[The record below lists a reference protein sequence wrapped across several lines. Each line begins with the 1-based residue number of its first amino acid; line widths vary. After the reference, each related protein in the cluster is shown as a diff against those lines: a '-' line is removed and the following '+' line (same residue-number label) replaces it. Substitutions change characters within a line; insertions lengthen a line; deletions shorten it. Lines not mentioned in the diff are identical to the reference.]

1 MSYVLFYKKEEKKI
15 LICRSYHGLKIEL
28 SSTPSSPSTSP
39 RLTPSSPPRS
49 PPRTPPRSPPRS
61 PTSSPRS
68 PTSSPRLERDLERD
82 SLSSSRSD
90 KPKSVEVKTYL
101 KELSGIPISTE
112 LIKSEIETNIE
123 LLKKLGIP
131 NPRPKKLNNN
141 LIYIGDNDKSY
152 MNNFIGG
159 QIEDLED
166 SKTALIREIQEE
178 LFINCNDEDKENFT
192 KDIESKLT
200 NFVIDGSRTIYLVDF
215 DSLKDE
221 TKDFFTKLIK
231 EDAGEHIPLLSKLE
245 IFNGIPD
252 VEMGEIHSLKWSS
265 LEKLKSGW
273 TTKKFFSGGVDDSI
287 LEKKIKEIFDE
298 SDTLEKKYYA
308 KYIKYKIK
316 YLQIKNK
323 KI

>member
-15 LICRSYHGLKIEL
+15 LICRSYHGLKIES

-39 RLTPSSPPRS
+39 RLTPPS
-49 PPRTPPRSPPRS
+49 PPRTPPRSPYSSPPRS
-61 PTSSPRS
+61 PYSSPPRSPYSSPRFERNS
-68 PTSSPRLERDLERD
+68 P
-82 SLSSSRSD
+82 SSSRSD
-90 KPKSVEVKTYL
+90 KPKLVEVKTYL

-123 LLKKLGIP
+123 LFERIGIP

-159 QIEDLED
+159 QIEDLEN
-166 SKTALIREIQEE
+166 SKTALIRELQEE
-178 LFINCNDEDKENFT
+178 LFINCNDEDKKIYI

-215 DSLKDE
+215 DSLKDV
-221 TKDFFTKLIK
+221 TKEFLIKLVK
-231 EDAGEHIPLLSKLE
+231 EDAGEHITILSKLE
-245 IFNGIPD
+245 TFNGIPD

-265 LEKLKSGW
+265 LEKLKSGS
-273 TTKKFFSGGVDDSI
+273 TTKKFFGGGVDDSV
-287 LEKKIKEIFDE
+287 LEKKIKEIFY
-298 SDTLEKKYYA
+298 DTNSLEKKYY
-308 KYIKYKIK
+308 IKYVKYKNK
-316 YLQIKNK
+316 YLQLKNK
-323 KI
+323 RM